1 MVQPH
6 YDVIVVGGGPAG
18 LSAATVLGRCRWRVL
33 VLDDGQPRNARSP
46 GVRGFLT
53 RDGTPPLEL
62 QKETLK

>member
-1 MVQPH
+1 MEQPP

-18 LSAATVLGRCRWRVL
+18 LSAATVLDRCRWR

-53 RDGTPPLEL
+53 RDGTPTLEL
-62 QKETLK
+62 QQETLK